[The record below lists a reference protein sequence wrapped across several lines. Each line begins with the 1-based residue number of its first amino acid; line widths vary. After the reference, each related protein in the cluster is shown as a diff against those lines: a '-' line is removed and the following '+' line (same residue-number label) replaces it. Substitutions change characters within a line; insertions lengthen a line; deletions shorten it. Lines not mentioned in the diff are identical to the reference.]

1 MNKTEFIEQV
11 QEPYKD
17 LWKILKIVQQAS
29 VTNSDEF
36 WEMYGREADR
46 YCKAYPDK
54 EKNPFG
60 YRCSQFM
67 LDAAEDIKKMNQEGE
82 K

>member
-1 MNKTEFIEQV
+1 MNKDDFVKRIQT
-11 QEPYKD
+11 PYKD
-17 LWKILKIVQQAS
+17 LWKCIVLAQQACVS
-29 VTNSDEF
+29 QSEEF

-46 YCKAYPDK
+46 YCKAYPD
-54 EKNPFG
+54 NPFA
-60 YRCSQFM
+60 YRCGRFL